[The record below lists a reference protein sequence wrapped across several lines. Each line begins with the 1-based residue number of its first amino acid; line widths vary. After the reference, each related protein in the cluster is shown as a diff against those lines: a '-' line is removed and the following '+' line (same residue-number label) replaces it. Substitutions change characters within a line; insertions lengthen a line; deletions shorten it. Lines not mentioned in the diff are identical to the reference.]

1 MRILFAVLLF
11 LVGVALVAY
20 SYVGGY
26 VDLVREMG
34 KAENLDGFWAPFS
47 MFFHLLT
54 TGEAPPQ
61 VTTFL
66 SFGALLMAAGVFML
80 FSGGK
85 GRDDRRDPV

>member
-1 MRILFAVLLF
+1 MAC
-11 LVGVALVAY
+11 VAY

-34 KAENLDGFWAPFS
+34 NAGDFDEFWAPFAI
-47 MFFHLLT
+47 FFHLLT
-54 TGEAPPQ
+54 TGEAPSQ

-66 SFGALLMAAGVFML
+66 SFGALLMAAGVFIL

-85 GRDDRRDPV
+85 KQRDDRRNPV